1 MAAQLATSHPRA
13 RPRAR
18 RSRGTPAG
26 TPTAAGGARFA
37 LLLLLLLVH
46 LFFNHYIK
54 YGYCPFVFAIIVI
67 ITIIT
72 IIIAEIRI
80 LTLPPSAPPSASP
93 SAHGLQAEGAQARAG
108 GRVSPCNEPAAF
120 VGPAFHFNLGDLPAI
135 WQSGN
140 LLTQDLLFYLFAFR
154 FLLFVWGLVCF
165 CYCLFIVSF
174 FRGFILWFG
183 FSFVREIFV
192 SLVCLLCLFLV
203 VFSASAAGHA
213 MDGSRQRLRGD

>member
-13 RPRAR
+13 RTRAR

-67 ITIIT
+67 ITII
-72 IIIAEIRI
+72 IAEIRI
-80 LTLPPSAPPSASP
+80 LTTPPSAPPSASP
-93 SAHGLQAEGAQARAG
+93 SAHGMQAEGAQARAG

-140 LLTQDLLFYLFAFR
+140 LLTQDLLFYLFGFR
-154 FLLFVWGLVCF
+154 FCYLFGVSSAFVIVCLLFPFSWFYSLVWVLV
-165 CYCLFIVSF
+165 
-174 FRGFILWFG
+174 R
-183 FSFVREIFV
+183 VREIFV

-203 VFSASAAGHA
+203 VYSASAGHA

>member
-26 TPTAAGGARFA
+26 TPTAACGARFA

-46 LFFNHYIK
+46 LFFIHYIK

-80 LTLPPSAPPSASP
+80 LTSPPSASP

-120 VGPAFHFNLGDLPAI
+120 VGPAFHSNLGDLPAI

-140 LLTQDLLFYLFAFR
+140 LLTQDPLFYLFAFR

-192 SLVCLLCLFLV
+192 SLVCLLCLFWV
-203 VFSASAAGHA
+203 VYSASAAGHA

>member
-46 LFFNHYIK
+46 LFFNYYIK

-120 VGPAFHFNLGDLPAI
+120 VGPAFHSNLGDLPAI

-154 FLLFVWGLVCF
+154 FCYLFG
-165 CYCLFIVSF
+165 VS
-174 FRGFILWFG
+174 
-183 FSFVREIFV
+183 SAFVI
-192 SLVCLLCLFLV
+192 VCLLFPCSWFYSLV
-203 VFSASAAGHA
+203 WVLVRA
-213 MDGSRQRLRGD
+213 